1 MSAPTSTVLDGAIAQ
16 AREWS
21 ASSGDGWRLS
31 KAQVVALADAA
42 AVGQQARAAVRA
54 VLQLLVDATENGAKV
69 VRIDAVRDALHFAG
83 GAR

>member
-1 MSAPTSTVLDGAIAQ
+1 LDGAIAQ

-21 ASSGDGWRLS
+21 ASSGDDWRLS

-42 AVGQQARAAVRA
+42 AAGQQARAAVRA

-69 VRIDAVRDALHFAG
+69 VRTSDVRDALQIG
-83 GAR
+83 GRL

>member
-1 MSAPTSTVLDGAIAQ
+1 VSAPTSTVLDGAIAQ

-21 ASSGDGWRLS
+21 ASSGDDWRLS

-42 AVGQQARAAVRA
+42 AAGQQARAAVRA

-69 VRIDAVRDALHFAG
+69 VRTSDVRDALQTG
-83 GAR
+83 GRL